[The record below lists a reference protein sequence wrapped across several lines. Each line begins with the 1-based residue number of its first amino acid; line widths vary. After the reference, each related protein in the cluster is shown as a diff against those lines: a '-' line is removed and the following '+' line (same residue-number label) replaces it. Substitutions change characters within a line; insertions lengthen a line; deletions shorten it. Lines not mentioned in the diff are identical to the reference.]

1 MRSKNF
7 MLLAPAA
14 LLAFSMTASADLSN
28 RLTLKVNS
36 NFSTFAPVGD
46 LGDAT
51 STINHI
57 EVIGGALIT
66 DGVRAVLRAEFED
79 SDLSDIEIENAIRE
93 AKIEIQLDQMDG
105 DFAQTVRAVITG
117 IDVGVIQAVY
127 GTNASGNPVARST
140 QRFFNSSEGQEG
152 VVGMTLTLNTAQLA
166 LVDEVKMSIYNT
178 GSGDGIDTDG
188 DTAVSVAL
196 AKQIDDFRVEFAA
209 RWVEDQDE
217 IAAELGIV
225 YAVND
230 QLQVW
235 GIAHKF
241 DENDSAD
248 YGYTVG
254 ASYDLPQGS
263 VFVELQADNNEEN
276 TVVAGYQL
284 PEQLLPRGMSVTTW
298 VSKSSEDDDAR
309 VGVDVAVS
317 YQALPTKDFEL
328 D

>member
-1 MRSKNF
+1 
-7 MLLAPAA
+7 
-14 LLAFSMTASADLSN
+14 
-28 RLTLKVNS
+28 
-36 NFSTFAPVGD
+36 
-46 LGDAT
+46 
-51 STINHI
+51 
-57 EVIGGALIT
+57 LIT